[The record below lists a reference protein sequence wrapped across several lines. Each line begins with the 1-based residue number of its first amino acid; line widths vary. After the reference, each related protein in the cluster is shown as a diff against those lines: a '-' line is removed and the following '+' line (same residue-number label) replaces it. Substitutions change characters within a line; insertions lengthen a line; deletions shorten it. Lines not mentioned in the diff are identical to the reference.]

1 MAPYWS
7 PSDDCKVGCGQP
19 SRAKGS
25 YLCERHFRLLHRQ
38 DAKRAKR
45 GWKIDHEVRFHAMQE
60 QWNEAIGGFECHIT
74 KVKLS
79 DDQFSPLRASWEH
92 LEPAN
97 EKTAV
102 LAAAIFNHMKSDLT
116 ESEFRDVVT
125 ELARYFAKRNAVF
138 NTTLLPKR
146 PFRPNA
152 LS

>member
-7 PSDDCKVGCGQP
+7 PSDDCKVCGQP

-25 YLCERHFRLLHRQ
+25 YLCERCFRLLHRQ
-38 DAKRAKR
+38 DSKRAKR
-45 GWKIDHEVRFHAMQE
+45 GWKIDREVRFHAMQA
-60 QWNEAIGGFECHIT
+60 QWNEATGGFECHLT

-79 DDQFSPLRASWEH
+79 DDPFSPLRASWEH

-116 ESEFRDVVT
+116 ENEFRDVVT
-125 ELARYFAKRNAVF
+125 ELARYFGKRNAVF
-138 NTTLLPKR
+138 NTTLLPER
-146 PFRPNA
+146 PFRPKA

>member
-38 DAKRAKR
+38 DAKRKKH
-45 GWKIDHEVRFHAMQE
+45 GWKVNHEVRFRAMQT
-60 QWNEAIGGFECHIT
+60 QWNEKIGGFECHLT

-92 LEPAN
+92 LKPGN

-116 ESEFRDVVT
+116 ENEFRDVVT
-125 ELARYFAKRNAVF
+125 ELARYFAKPNAVF
-138 NTTLLPKR
+138 DTTVLPKR
-146 PFRPNA
+146 PFRPKA